1 MSQHALDDGYETD
14 GTTNRSRFGFRNF
27 LYSSAFRGIL
37 YQFLLLILVVL
48 SGYYLYANVTTN
60 LENQGI
66 ATGFGFL
73 SERAGFDIGQSVV
86 PFDSTD
92 SYGRALFVGILNTL
106 MVAACGIVL
115 ATFLGGTIGIMRVS
129 KNWFAA
135 KFSSAFV
142 EVVRNVPVVL
152 HVIFWGM
159 FLRNLPGPRSS
170 FTPFEGLYLNNRGL
184 IFANPEYHPIY
195 PWVGAAFGV
204 AIIGS
209 LFYARYATRHR
220 EKTGEWLPTFWPIA
234 GMLVGLPFVVWLSAG
249 LPLVWDMPTFRGF
262 NFVGGSSLSPEF
274 IGLLI
279 GITVYTSGFIAEIV
293 RSGIQSVPKGQ
304 IEAAR
309 SIGLRPGWIM
319 RYVTLPQALRVIIP
333 PTTSQYLSLTK
344 NSSLGV
350 LIGYPD
356 LVNVGNTTL
365 NQTGQAVEAIAIMM
379 TVYLMISLTISIGMN
394 FYNRAISLKER

>member
-1 MSQHALDDGYETD
+1 MSQTYGDRYDPSKPG
-14 GTTNRSRFGFRNF
+14 SRHRLTLGNF
-27 LYSSAFRGIL
+27 LYSAAFRGIF
-37 YQFLLLILVVL
+37 YQFALLLLVFI

-73 SERAGFDIGQSVV
+73 DERAGFDIGQSVV
-86 PFDSTD
+86 AFDSAN
-92 SYGRALFVGILNTL
+92 SYGRALYVGILNTL
-106 MVAACGIVL
+106 TVSACGIVL
-115 ATFLGGTIGIMRVS
+115 ATLLGGTIGIMRVS

-152 HVIFWGM
+152 HVIFWGA
-159 FLRNLPGPRSS
+159 FLRNLPGPRESIS
-170 FTPFEGLYLNNRGL
+170 LFDGLYLNNRGL
-184 IFANPEYHPIY
+184 IFAWPEYDPIY
-195 PWVGAAFGV
+195 PWVGVAFILAV
-204 AIIGS
+204 IASI
-209 LFYARYATRHR
+209 LFSRYALRRR
-220 EKTGEWLPTFWPIA
+220 ERTGRPVRTFWPIV
-234 GMLVGLPFVVWLSAG
+234 GMLIGIPFLVWLSAG
-249 LPLVWDMPTFRGF
+249 LPLTWNMPTFRGF
-262 NFVGGSSLSPEF
+262 NFVGGTSLSPEF

-279 GITVYTSGFIAEIV
+279 GITVYTAGFIAEIV
-293 RSGIQSVPKGQ
+293 RSGIQSVPRGQ

-309 SIGLRPGWIM
+309 SLGLRPGWIM

-379 TVYLMISLTISIGMN
+379 TVYLLISLTISIGMN
-394 FYNRAISLKER
+394 FYNRAIALKER